1 MSRTWILVFV
11 LPQTDAGSKDPAY
24 SIAPRARTS
33 NLELRTSDLGPGTL
47 PGIRH
52 RCLPHQVLIKPADD
66 VLEAFDA
73 VPGHARARQLVVL
86 AGEPDHHGGTLQVF
100 QRAEEIFATGSRRRA
115 VVLVAE
121 DEHQRRLDLIGVSY
135 RRALR
140 ELRRIL
146 ERRLVEPRRR
156 KQCEVRGVPEIRPVR
171 NIPLTHRGLE
181 PRRLRHNPVREEP
194 AAAAARDAYPRF
206 IDVALLHHFVHTRHQ
221 ILVVVARV
229 VELNDVPELL
239 AIVGTAARIR

>member
-1 MSRTWILVFV
+1 
-11 LPQTDAGSKDPAY
+11 
-24 SIAPRARTS
+24 
-33 NLELRTSDLGPGTL
+33 
-47 PGIRH
+47 
-52 RCLPHQVLIKPADD
+52 
-66 VLEAFDA
+66 
-73 VPGHARARQLVVL
+73 
-86 AGEPDHHGGTLQVF
+86 
-100 QRAEEIFATGSRRRA
+100 
-115 VVLVAE
+115 
-121 DEHQRRLDLIGVSY
+121 SY

-206 IDVALLHHFVHTRHQ
+206 IYVALLPHFVHTRHQ

-239 AIVGTAARIR
+239 AIVGTAARIRVEDDIALRSHPLELVREGVAVGAVRAAMNFEDQR